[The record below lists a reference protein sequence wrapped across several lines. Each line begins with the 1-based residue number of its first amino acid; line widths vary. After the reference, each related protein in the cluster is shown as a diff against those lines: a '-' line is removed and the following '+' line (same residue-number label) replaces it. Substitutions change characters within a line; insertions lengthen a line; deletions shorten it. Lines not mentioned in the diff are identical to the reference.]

1 MMRFVSDTT
10 ISRAEVESVK
20 HISDVVFYAHI
31 LGHDYASWQKE
42 IDAYNSGKSSSL
54 LNAVSVLMKLHNVDE
69 ESAKNLVWKGALE
82 FERRYCEERD
92 LFIETYSPGPE
103 MRRWFRL
110 LELSTGGNAMW
121 GSTTSRYNKF
131 APKPVHVQKT
141 NDITIDRNATNN
153 RQYKSPED
161 EQSEVTNGSVTNG
174 SEKLT
179 VAKGKVTHARGV
191 EHDDAPKSKRVKV
204 NGVSAN
210 KGNHK
215 TARKDKRRI
224 HDQLF
229 SNLNE
234 DMARTLET
242 QRDANHLTL
251 LGYT

>member
-1 MMRFVSDTT
+1 MQCGV
-10 ISRAEVESVK
+10 
-20 HISDVVFYAHI
+20 
-31 LGHDYASWQKE
+31 
-42 IDAYNSGKSSSL
+42 
-54 LNAVSVLMKLHNVDE
+54 
-69 ESAKNLVWKGALE
+69 
-82 FERRYCEERD
+82 
-92 LFIETYSPGPE
+92 P
-103 MRRWFRL
+103 
-110 LELSTGGNAMW
+110 
-121 GSTTSRYNKF
+121 
-131 APKPVHVQKT
+131 KT
-141 NDITIDRNATNN
+141 NDITIDRNATNH

-191 EHDDAPKSKRVKV
+191 EDDDAPKSKRVKV

-234 DMARTLET
+234 DMARHLET